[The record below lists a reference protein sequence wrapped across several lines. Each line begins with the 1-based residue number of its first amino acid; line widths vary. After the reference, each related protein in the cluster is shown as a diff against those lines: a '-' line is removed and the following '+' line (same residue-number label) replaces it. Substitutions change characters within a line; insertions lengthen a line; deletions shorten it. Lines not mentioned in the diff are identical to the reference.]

1 MLLHWFRTQKTLIA
15 VLDGVLDSNRLLKQQ
30 IETLNAENNDLD
42 ERLIAAAKDR
52 AAAGSTIEPDDK
64 PTRQRHDPSGPPSP
78 PSLHRQLLR
87 ETMRANQLAALVDRL
102 QAANMAMDRPL
113 R

>member
-1 MLLHWFRTQKTLIA
+1 MLAWFRTKKTLIA
-15 VLDGVLDSNRLLKQQ
+15 VLDDKRRLQQQ

-42 ERLIAAAKDR
+42 ERLVAAAKDR
-52 AAAGSTIEPDDK
+52 TAAGPTIEPDRK

-87 ETMRANQLAALVDRL
+87 ETARANKLAHLVDQL
-102 QAANMAMDRPL
+102 QAANMAMDQPR
-113 R
+113 